1 MSDPAPSARRFHLS
15 DGIVLVAAAALVL
28 TAERTVYWMW
38 STFST
43 WFSDVPS
50 WNPAEVRR
58 MAWSLAL
65 AEVSLVLLIP
75 SLLRGADRGRL
86 RRGVPGLLV
95 HAAVATV
102 MAVRLAGW
110 AAQAT
115 IEALFR
121 GRPNFYETRWTVE
134 VPDYLRDDLRRD
146 VVVAVLATWLTLAI
160 VGRWNSER
168 AWDDRLGRLLAV
180 VWVCFYLGARLMAL
194 LP

>member
-1 MSDPAPSARRFHLS
+1 MSDPAPAARRVHRS

-28 TAERTVYWMW
+28 PAERTVYWMW

-65 AEVSLVLLIP
+65 AEVSLVPLIP
-75 SLLRGADRGRL
+75 SLLRRADRGRL

-110 AAQAT
+110 AAQAA

-121 GRPNFYETRWTVE
+121 GRPNIYETRWTVE
-134 VPDYLRDDLRRD
+134 VLDYLRDNLRRD

-180 VWVCFYLGARLMAL
+180 VWVCIYLGAQLMAL

>member
-1 MSDPAPSARRFHLS
+1 
-15 DGIVLVAAAALVL
+15 
-28 TAERTVYWMW
+28 
-38 STFST
+38 
-43 WFSDVPS
+43 
-50 WNPAEVRR
+50 

-75 SLLRGADRGRL
+75 SLLRRADRGRL

-110 AAQAT
+110 AAQAA

-121 GRPNFYETRWTVE
+121 GRPSFYQTRWTVE
-134 VPDYLRDDLRRD
+134 VLDYLRDDLRRD
-146 VVVAVLATWLTLAI
+146 VVVAVLATWLTLAV
-160 VGRWNSER
+160 VGRWNPER

-180 VWVCFYLGARLMAL
+180 VWVCFYLGAQLGAL